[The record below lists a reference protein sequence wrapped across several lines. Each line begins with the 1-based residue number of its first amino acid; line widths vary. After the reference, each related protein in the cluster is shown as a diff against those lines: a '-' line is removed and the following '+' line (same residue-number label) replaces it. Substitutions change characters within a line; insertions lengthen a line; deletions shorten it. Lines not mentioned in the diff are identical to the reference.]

1 MEAIMNS
8 TWAIFMLAGAIGTT
22 AFAQQTDTDPSAK
35 TSQDKAAK
43 AKKSGNKDCVGM
55 QGGVDASG
63 GESVEAHAKSSKTTA
78 ANSANCG
85 KHNGKAATP
94 EAAPTTPHPELGDP
108 VRRSP

>member
-1 MEAIMNS
+1 MNS
-8 TWAIFMLAGAIGTT
+8 TWAIFMLAGALGTT
-22 AFAQQTDTDPSAK
+22 AFAQQTETDPSVK

-43 AKKSGNKDCVGM
+43 AKKPGKQNCAGM

-63 GESVEAHAKSSKTTA
+63 GENVEAHAKGNKATA

-94 EAAPTTPHPELGDP
+94 EAAPTTPHPEIKDP
-108 VRRSP
+108 VLRKPMPPA